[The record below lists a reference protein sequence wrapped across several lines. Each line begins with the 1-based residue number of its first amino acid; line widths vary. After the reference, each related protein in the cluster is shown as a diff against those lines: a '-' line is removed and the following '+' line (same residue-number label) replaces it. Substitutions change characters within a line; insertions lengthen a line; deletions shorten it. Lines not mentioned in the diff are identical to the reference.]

1 MLVHRLLVNEAAIV
15 VLRMRIAREISTA
28 SCLPVFERCI
38 KHFCIAFHAH
48 AAGKSDILAK

>member
-15 VLRMRIAREISTA
+15 VLRMRIAREISTV